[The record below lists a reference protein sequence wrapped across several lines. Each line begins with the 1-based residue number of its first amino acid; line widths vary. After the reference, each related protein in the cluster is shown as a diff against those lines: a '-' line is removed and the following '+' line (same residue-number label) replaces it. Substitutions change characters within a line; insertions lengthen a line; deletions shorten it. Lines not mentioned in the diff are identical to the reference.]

1 MERRSPGWKALVLMA
16 FLPLARPLTAQSS
29 RPRVEINTT
38 MGRMVVALNN
48 ETPLHR
54 DNFLK
59 LVQEHYYDSTL
70 FYRVIPGFTIQGG
83 DPGTRNAPDHNMVL
97 GDGGPGYTIKAETNR
112 ALINKKGALVAARPT
127 DRSDPEKRS
136 HGSQFFLV
144 DGQDWSPGDL
154 QALVQKRNTA
164 EPDVDHAYT
173 PDQMREYATNGG
185 LPKLDGNYTVFGEVV
200 EGMDVLDLITAVPC
214 DGRDRPMTD
223 VRMWMRV
230 LP

>member
-1 MERRSPGWKALVLMA
+1 MPLA
-16 FLPLARPLTAQSS
+16 FLCLAPVLTAQDA
-29 RPRVEINTT
+29 RQRVEINTT
-38 MGRMVVALNN
+38 QGRMVVALYD
-48 ETPLHR
+48 ETPEHR

-59 LVQEHYYDSTL
+59 LTREHYYDSTL
-70 FYRVIPGFTIQGG
+70 FYRVVPGFTAQGG

-97 GDGGPGYTIKAETNR
+97 GNGGPGYTLKAEPR
-112 ALINKKGALVAARPT
+112 RELIHKKGALVAARPT
-127 DRSDPEKRS
+127 DLSDPEKRS

-144 DGQDWSPGDL
+144 DGQPWSPSDL
-154 QALVQKRNTA
+154 GLLVQKRNA
-164 EPDVDHAYT
+164 ADPGIDHAYT
-173 PDQMREYATNGG
+173 PDQMREYATHGG

-200 EGMDVLDLITAVPC
+200 EGLDVLDRIMAVPC